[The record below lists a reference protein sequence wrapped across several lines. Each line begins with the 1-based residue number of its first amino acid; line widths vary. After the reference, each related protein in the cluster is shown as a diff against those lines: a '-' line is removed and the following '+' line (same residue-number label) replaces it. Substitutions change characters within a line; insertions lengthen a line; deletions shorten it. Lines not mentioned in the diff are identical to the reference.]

1 VRLVLLRRRL
11 LLLFVVV
18 MLSVAILGGVAR
30 TLVRARDDAAAHGRT
45 VRVAQEHVERLRA
58 AYSDQETGERGFV
71 ISGDESLLAP
81 YTDGRSEATRL
92 VRSLRADSPD
102 IAGLD
107 SRLDRVVASAERWR
121 ALAAEP
127 EIALVRNGNRGA
139 AAAAVSAGTGHEL
152 FDQLRADLGALDHR
166 VAAVGVTADDRAAS
180 TRRQLTFLV
189 VAFIVLLLVGTV
201 VVGWL
206 IRRWVTQPIDRL
218 VSDVR
223 RVHQGD
229 LQAPIRA
236 SGPPEIA
243 ALAGDIDDMRRAI
256 DEQRVRQRE
265 AVEQNAAVVLAL
277 RSQLEPEVGE
287 LPVGWAVAGQVRA
300 AEGVAAGD
308 CYDLV
313 RLHGDALGLIVVD
326 IAGHGAT
333 EGILALRCKELL
345 RASLAADIPP
355 GDAVEA
361 ASEQLGAIG
370 PEVFLTAF
378 VAVVDTQD
386 GSIRYANA
394 GHPPAFISTPDHDI
408 DLDPTGPLV
417 GALLGP
423 FRSHWDTHTATMNPG
438 DNLCAYTDG
447 VIEIRNV
454 DKEFFG
460 VERLRD
466 LVGGSRCAE
475 APAIVKRCLDEAE
488 LFAEGRMRDDAT
500 IVILCR
506 SELDASSVVFPSEG

>member
-1 VRLVLLRRRL
+1 VLLRRRL

-18 MLSVAILGGVAR
+18 MLGVAILGGVAR
-30 TLVRARDDAAAHGRT
+30 TVIRARDDAATHGRT
-45 VRVAQEHVERLRA
+45 VRVARERVERLRA

-71 ISGDESLLAP
+71 ISGEDSLLVP
-81 YTDGRSEATRL
+81 YTDGRSEANRI
-92 VRSLRADSPD
+92 VRSLRADAPD

-107 SRLDRVVASAERWR
+107 ARLDRVVASAERWR
-121 ALAAEP
+121 TRAAEP
-127 EIALVRNGNRGA
+127 EIALVRSGNRPA
-139 AAAAVSAGTGHEL
+139 AAEAVATGSGHDL
-152 FDQLRADLGALDHR
+152 FDQLRADLGALDRR
-166 VAAVGVTADDRAAS
+166 VAAVSVTADDRATS

-189 VAFIVLLLVGTV
+189 VAFIALLLVGTV

-206 IRRWVTQPIDRL
+206 IRRWVTRPIDRL

-223 RVHQGD
+223 RVRHGD
-229 LQAPIRA
+229 LDAPIRA

-243 ALAGDIDDMRRAI
+243 ALAGDIEDMRRSI
-256 DEQRVRQRE
+256 DEQRVDADRARE

-287 LPVGWAVAGQVRA
+287 LPDGWAVAGQVRA

-313 RLHGDALGLIVVD
+313 RLRGDGLGLIVVD

-345 RASLAADIPP
+345 RASLAADISP

-361 ASEQLGAIG
+361 ASEQLGAMG

-408 DLDPTGPLV
+408 DLEPTGPLV

-423 FRSHWDTHTATMNPG
+423 FRSRWETHTATMEPG

-460 VERLRD
+460 AERLRD
-466 LVGGSRCAE
+466 LIRGSRCDE
-475 APAIVKRCLDEAE
+475 AAAIVKRCLDEAQ
-488 LFAEGRMRDDAT
+488 LFSQGRMRDDAT
-500 IVILCR
+500 IVVLCR
-506 SELDASSVVFPSEG
+506 SEVDASSVVLPSEG